1 MMILLILITLAIS
14 GSAGFYIYR
23 NFYAD
28 QGPDVQMA
36 NIHLKEEII
45 AFVYQSMPE
54 IYSSLSRI
62 NHELVLIA
70 EEIKRLDLLEKEY
83 PKQKKIVMN
92 EKKMW
97 ETLRKN
103 LQAAIGNLEN
113 SIETLFVAYTV
124 NTEKG
129 TEMLS
134 SEKEALLALAAK
146 ELETSQQQ
154 TVRLKNTEGKS
165 VINTIKETFSK

>member
-1 MMILLILITLAIS
+1 MMILLILITIAAAC
-14 GSAGFYIYR
+14 GAGFYIYR

-28 QGPDVQMA
+28 PGPDFQMV
-36 NIHLKEEII
+36 NIHLKEETIT
-45 AFVYQSMPE
+45 FVYQSMPE

-70 EEIKRLDLLEKEY
+70 EEIKRLDLLEKDY
-83 PKQKKIVMN
+83 PKQKKIVMD

-97 ETLRKN
+97 DTTRKD
-103 LQAAIGNLEN
+103 LQATIENLEK

-146 ELETSQQQ
+146 ALETSQQH
-154 TVRLKNTEGKS
+154 TIRLKNTEEKS
-165 VINTIKETFSK
+165 WINNIKETISK

>member
-1 MMILLILITLAIS
+1 MNRNHKNNSGKLMMILLILITLAIS

-92 EKKMW
+92 EKK
-97 ETLRKN
+97 N
-103 LQAAIGNLEN
+103 VGN
-113 SIETLFVAYTV
+113 A
-124 NTEKG
+124 
-129 TEMLS
+129 
-134 SEKEALLALAAK
+134 SEKSSGSDWK
-146 ELETSQQQ
+146 S
-154 TVRLKNTEGKS
+154 GK
-165 VINTIKETFSK
+165 